1 MKNRRDILINI
12 YIAIN
17 IVFVIGMSYYLLTHI
32 PF

>member
-1 MKNRRDILINI
+1 MKRRDLLINI

-17 IVFVIGMSYYLLTHI
+17 IVFIVVMGYYLLTHF

>member
-1 MKNRRDILINI
+1 MKRRDILINI

-17 IVFVIGMSYYLLTHI
+17 VVFIIVMSYYLLTHF